1 MGSNN
6 ILDVDFTSKPSQ
18 KTQLKPKHD
27 LRRSYIEEAQ
37 KLVFDLVSRWKKNCK
52 SAKECISFQNGLRWA
67 VFDFDS
73 RENNV
78 NFSLTKC
85 VVDPSP

>member
-37 KLVFDLVSRWKKNCK
+37 KLVFDLVSR
-52 SAKECISFQNGLRWA
+52 
-67 VFDFDS
+67 
-73 RENNV
+73 
-78 NFSLTKC
+78 
-85 VVDPSP
+85 